1 MGAELTLC
9 QVYHLCSSDHQNEN
23 DKSESNCVASLL
35 AENITQRSSYK
46 DKGLSVSVYSR
57 FKIFICAIAKQL
69 GSVQNDTQGRIW
81 CGTAQKHTNQ
91 GSSTNL
97 RHLRKPVEL
106 RMLLRPI
113 LLQVVR
119 YSEYI
124 SDRDTEPSGVA
135 SKCAFS
141 LMEEEKDD

>member
-1 MGAELTLC
+1 M
-9 QVYHLCSSDHQNEN
+9 
-23 DKSESNCVASLL
+23 
-35 AENITQRSSYK
+35 
-46 DKGLSVSVYSR
+46 
-57 FKIFICAIAKQL
+57 CAIAKQL
-69 GSVQNDTQGRIW
+69 GSVDNEHRAESGVGQHKNS
-81 CGTAQKHTNQ
+81 KQ

-141 LMEEEKDD
+141 LMEDEKDD